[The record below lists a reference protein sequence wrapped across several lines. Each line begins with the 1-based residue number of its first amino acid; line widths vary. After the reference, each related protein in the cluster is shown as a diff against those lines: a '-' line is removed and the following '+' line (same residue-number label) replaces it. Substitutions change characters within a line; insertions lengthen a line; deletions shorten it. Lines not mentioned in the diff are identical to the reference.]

1 MGGSQQTCFLGL
13 TYKTIFSYV
22 SLHLLS
28 FKLIL
33 HLFLI
38 VVVMVAVVQNG
49 GMLGSRKDV
58 NLPGAEVD
66 LPALSR
72 QG

>member
-1 MGGSQQTCFLGL
+1 M
-13 TYKTIFSYV
+13 FSRPHLQDHL
-22 SLHLLS
+22 SLHPLS

-49 GMLGSRKDV
+49 GMLGSRKGV